1 MTRYIIYERDGGGG
15 DRERENFII
24 MMYKF
29 DM

>member
-15 DRERENFII
+15 IERENFII